1 MSQGSI
7 LRKFVLEL
15 ADADRGVYES
25 LELRLAQHK
34 SESDDYLV
42 TRMLAWCLCW
52 EPELE
57 IAPELCQAEE
67 PALSVRDTHGR
78 IRLWVEIGLPTAERI
93 HKASKAADRVLVFPH
108 RSPQALEKNWAGM
121 RIHKAEAIEVV
132 VPEPELVARLAGALD
147 RGNRWHVTVSDGEL
161 IVDTGRGT
169 VHGPIRRFRPLESGD

>member
-7 LRKFVLEL
+7 LRKFELEL

-42 TRMLAWCLCW
+42 TRVLAWCLCW
-52 EPELE
+52 EPELA

-67 PALSVRDTHGR
+67 PALSVRDPHGR

-108 RSPQALEKNWAGM
+108 RSPQSLEKNWAGM

-169 VHGPIRRFRPLESGD
+169 FHGPIRRFRPLESGD